1 MLEIRIEEQGTVM
14 LKGRLDA
21 AQADGAMD
29 QFRKLD
35 GPITADFSGLDYIS
49 SAGISV
55 IIETHKR
62 LATGGHVFRL
72 INMQPRV
79 RNVFMYSGLD
89 RVLKI
94 E

>member
-1 MLEIRIEEQGTVM
+1 MLEIKLLQPGTVL

-21 AQADGAMD
+21 SKADEAMLT
-29 QFRKLD
+29 FKKLE
-35 GPITADFSGLDYIS
+35 GPVTADFTELDYIS

-55 IIETHKR
+55 IIETHRR
-62 LATGGHVFRL
+62 LSGSGHPFRL

-89 RVLKI
+89 RVLTI

>member
-1 MLEIRIEEQGTVM
+1 MLEIRIADEGTVM

-21 AQADGAMD
+21 SQADEAMD
-29 QFRKLD
+29 QFRKLT

-62 LATGGHVFRL
+62 LTGGGHSFRL